1 MLKVNSIMA
10 QLLSNSFP
18 ALAAAISSSVAVN
31 PNLDSISGGV
41 LGGGGGG
48 VDATLVHLHWLVI
61 VGVMSFVS
69 SVLQLIPL
77 DNSAGSKLTGVRIV
91 NTTSI
96 DHSPPNFCD
105 IGNLPTFL

>member
-31 PNLDSISGGV
+31 PNLDSIS
-41 LGGGGGG
+41 GGGG

-96 DHSPPNFCD
+96 HHSPPNFCD
-105 IGNLPTFL
+105 NGHLPTFL

>member
-1 MLKVNSIMA
+1 MINTFPTVPIAMLKVNSIMA

-18 ALAAAISSSVAVN
+18 ALAAAISSSVTVN
-31 PNLDSISGGV
+31 PNLDSISSGV
-41 LGGGGGG
+41 LGGGG

-77 DNSAGSKLTGVRIV
+77 DNSAGSKLTGVRI
-91 NTTSI
+91 
-96 DHSPPNFCD
+96 H
-105 IGNLPTFL
+105 

>member
-10 QLLSNSFP
+10 QLLSNIFP

-41 LGGGGGG
+41 LGGG

-105 IGNLPTFL
+105 IGHLPTFL